1 MSIVGKLENENTVK
15 QLDLEPGI
23 QFKDQSDPLFLGTL
37 ELRINTKVA
46 ARATPKVLGLF
57 LSRKSNMSYLF
68 LFEKNNEISFPI

>member
-1 MSIVGKLENENTVK
+1 MLIELAYENMSIVGKLEDENTVK

-46 ARATPKVLGLF
+46 AINLIFHKKV
-57 LSRKSNMSYLF
+57 
-68 LFEKNNEISFPI
+68 